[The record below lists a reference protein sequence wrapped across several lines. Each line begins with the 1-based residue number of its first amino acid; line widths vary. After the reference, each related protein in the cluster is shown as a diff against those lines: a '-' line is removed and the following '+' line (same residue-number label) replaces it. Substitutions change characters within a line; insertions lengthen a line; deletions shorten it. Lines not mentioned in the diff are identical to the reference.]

1 MKRNKFRGLWYIPV
15 MTFVVSLSACLGS
28 GDETIVLEEGKPA
41 HGIPSDDDGKVISS
55 VPDRSKMYQGQTP
68 QTYIRIKEGWRNCEF
83 KYDGWIKK

>member
-41 HGIPSDDDGKVISS
+41 HGILAMMMP
-55 VPDRSKMYQGQTP
+55 
-68 QTYIRIKEGWRNCEF
+68 IRIRR
-83 KYDGWIKK
+83 